1 MTGGLGYENEGF
13 ACCKH
18 CSWQGAGKEQ
28 GASHFETE
36 FLICR
41 PYECTFKCQFD
52 KWEACRETGGDEY
65 QRTVTLSH
73 SYLSKREMKTMIFEA
88 VKVVKDIQK
97 PFVLVHC

>member
-1 MTGGLGYENEGF
+1 MIGGLGYENEGF

-41 PYECTFKCQFD
+41 PHECIFKCQFD
-52 KWEACRETGGDEY
+52 RWEGCRDAWGYEY
-65 QRTVTLSH
+65 QRIVTLSL
-73 SYLSKREMKTMIFEA
+73 SYLFDREMETMIFEE
-88 VKVVKDIQK
+88 VNVV
-97 PFVLVHC
+97 